1 MKIVR
6 INERAILAFAFDCVM
21 VLLSW
26 SLTLALAHRLAPMQI
41 DFSPKSVAVLVLLA
55 ILVQGTVSTL
65 FGMYRSLWRY
75 ASLPDVQRIVVCVF
89 SGTVALAGLIHV
101 AQSSGLSTSGN
112 AGAHIAGLNIGALLP
127 SLITAHFFINA
138 LLLVVLMAGSRIT
151 YRSLKEWHAY
161 GKTGLQGTPVL
172 MLGAGDTAV
181 GLMRQLSRGTQWR
194 VVGLLDD
201 DTNKHQILLQNQRVL
216 GSLEKLPEVARD
228 LRVSHAI
235 LAMPSATY
243 AVRRRVVELCNRA
256 NVTVLTMPGL
266 DAAVAGNTT
275 GSNANTPLDAQ
286 HAEGVDNSVQLL
298 RRVAVDDLL
307 RRDSITLDA
316 PGVDAF
322 IHNQVV
328 MVTGAGG
335 SIGSELVR
343 QIARHKPSLL
353 ILFEQ
358 NEFALYTIDL
368 TLRGADAPAPIIS
381 VVGDIKNRARVEQI
395 MRQYAPSVVFHAAAY
410 KHVPMMEEANAWEAV
425 QNNVLGTLVVAQAA
439 LKHNVRKWVLVS
451 TDKAVNPTNVMGA
464 TKRLAEMVCQALQQQ
479 GKTRFEIV
487 RFGNVLGSAGSVIPL
502 FQSQIERGGP
512 ITVTHP
518 EMVRYFMSIPE
529 AAQLVLQAGAMGL
542 GGEVFVLD
550 MGEPV
555 KIADLARDMIRL
567 ANAREED
574 IKIIYTGLRPG
585 EKLFEELLADNEHTR
600 ATPHPK
606 LRIAKAREVEDG
618 FIERLGVWL
627 GRENLPDENEVRRDL
642 QRWVPEYVTSTK
654 PKLVSVAKT

>member
-6 INERAILAFAFDCVM
+6 INERAILAFVFDCAM
-21 VLLSW
+21 VLVSW
-26 SLTLALAHRLAPMQI
+26 SITMTLAERLAQTQTV
-41 DFSPKSVAVLVLLA
+41 FSVRSILVFVVLA
-55 ILVQGTVSTL
+55 ILVQGTVSGL

-75 ASLPDVQRIVVCVF
+75 ASLPDVQRIVVSVIGGTLVLALCVGLVQNTSQLGNVSF
-89 SGTVALAGLIHV
+89 SNVLLAVAP
-101 AQSSGLSTSGN
+101 
-112 AGAHIAGLNIGALLP
+112 AHYVIY
-127 SLITAHFFINA
+127 A
-138 LLLVVLMAGSRIT
+138 LLLIVLMAGSRIT

-172 MLGAGDTAV
+172 MLGASDTAV

-201 DTNKHQILLQNQRVL
+201 DANKHQILLQNQRVL
-216 GSLEKLPEVARD
+216 GNLEKLPEVARD

-243 AVRRRVVELCNRA
+243 AVRRRILELCNRA

-266 DAAVAGNTT
+266 DATSANSTSADSQQPDNADT
-275 GSNANTPLDAQ
+275 GAQ
-286 HAEGVDNSVQLL
+286 SL
-298 RRVAVDDLL
+298 RRVAVEDLL

-368 TLRGADAPAPIIS
+368 TLRSGEGPVPIIA
-381 VVGDIKNRARVEQI
+381 VVGDVKNRARVEQV
-395 MRQYAPSVVFHAAAY
+395 MRQYAPTVVFHAAAY

-439 LKHNVRKWVLVS
+439 LKYNVRKWVLVS

-464 TKRLAEMVCQALQQQ
+464 TKRLAEMVCQSLQQQ

-618 FIERLGVWL
+618 FIERLSTWL
-627 GRENLPDENEVRRDL
+627 ARENLPEETEVRRDL

-654 PKLVSVAKT
+654 PKLVSVGKL

>member
-1 MKIVR
+1 MKTVR
-6 INERAILAFAFDCVM
+6 INERAILAFAFDCAM
-21 VLLSW
+21 VLVSW
-26 SLTLALAHRLAPMQI
+26 SLTLALAQRLAPAHV
-41 DFSPKSVAVLVLLA
+41 DLSLRSLVVLALLA
-55 ILVQGTVSTL
+55 IFVQGSVSTV

-75 ASLPDVQRIVVCVF
+75 ASLPDVQRIVVCVIG
-89 SGTVALAGLIHV
+89 GTLALALV
-101 AQSSGLSTSGN
+101 VSGLQASVQANTQ
-112 AGAHIAGLNIGALLP
+112 IGGVNLMGLLP
-127 SLITAHFFINA
+127 NIVTAHFFINA
-138 LLLVVLMAGSRIT
+138 LLLIVLMAGSRIT

-172 MLGAGDTAV
+172 VLGAGDTAV
-181 GLMRQLSRGTQWR
+181 GLMRQLSRGAQWR

-243 AVRRRVVELCNRA
+243 AVRRRILELCNRA

-266 DAAVAGNTT
+266 DTASPT
-275 GSNANTPLDAQ
+275 GTDAQ
-286 HAEGVDNSVQLL
+286 QLDNADASAQLL
-298 RRVAVDDLL
+298 RRVDVDDLL

-368 TLRGADAPAPIIS
+368 TLRSGDAPAPIIS
-381 VVGDIKNRARVEQI
+381 VVGDVKNRARVEQI

-464 TKRLAEMVCQALQQQ
+464 TKRLAEMVCQSLQQQ

-618 FIERLGVWL
+618 FIERLGIWL
-627 GRENLPDENEVRRDL
+627 ARENLPEETEVRRDL

-654 PKLVSVAKT
+654 PKLVSVVKS

>member
-21 VLLSW
+21 VLVSW
-26 SLTLALAHRLAPMQI
+26 SLTMALAQRLAPVHVDI
-41 DFSPKSVAVLVLLA
+41 SLKSLVVLTMLA
-55 ILVQGTVSTL
+55 IVVQGTVSTI

-75 ASLPDVQRIVVCVF
+75 ASLPDVQRIVTCVI
-89 SGTVALAGLIHV
+89 SGTVALALAVGAVTAVMQASTQV
-101 AQSSGLSTSGN
+101 AGVS
-112 AGAHIAGLNIGALLP
+112 LNGLLP
-127 SLITAHFFINA
+127 TIVTAHFFVNA
-138 LLLVVLMAGSRIT
+138 LLLIVLMAGSRIT

-181 GLMRQLSRGTQWR
+181 GLMRQLSRGAQWR

-228 LRVSHAI
+228 LRISHAI

-243 AVRRRVVELCNRA
+243 AVRRRILELCNRA

-266 DAAVAGNTT
+266 DTAAPT
-275 GSNANTPLDAQ
+275 NADAPQ
-286 HAEGVDNSVQLL
+286 SDQSDTSTQLL
-298 RRVAVDDLL
+298 RRVAVEDLL

-368 TLRGADAPAPIIS
+368 SLRSGDAPAPIIS
-381 VVGDIKNRARVEQI
+381 LVGDVKNSARVEQI

-464 TKRLAEMVCQALQQQ
+464 TKRLAEMVCQSLQQQ

-502 FQSQIERGGP
+502 FQLQIERGGP

-618 FIERLGVWL
+618 FIERLSTWL
-627 GRENLPDENEVRRDL
+627 ARENLPDETEVRRDL

-654 PKLVSVAKT
+654 PKLVSVAKS